1 MEYLYLALLSFAAG
15 SILPLPSEAL
25 LIPLLQSSQN
35 PWLLVATASIAN
47 TLGALTNA
55 LLGRYLRHLVHRP
68 WFYFSAEQMQR
79 AEDYFRRFGLPC
91 LLFTWLP
98 LLGDLFA
105 LAAGLMRAPWVI
117 SIVLI
122 SLGKGLRYSLVAYI
136 VLHTSGE
143 G

>member
-1 MEYLYLALLSFAAG
+1 MEYLYLTLLSFAAG

-25 LIPLLQSSQN
+25 LIPLLQTSQN

-55 LLGRYLRHLVHRP
+55 LLGRYLRHLAHRP
-68 WFYFSAEQMQR
+68 WFYFSAEQIQR

-105 LAAGLMRAPWVI
+105 LAAGLMRAPWGVT
-117 SIVLI
+117 VALI
-122 SLGKGLRYSLVAYI
+122 AIGKTLRYTTLALF
-136 VLHTSGE
+136 VL
-143 G
+143 

>member
-25 LIPLLQSSQN
+25 LIPLLQSSQT

-55 LLGRYLRHLVHRP
+55 LLGRYLRHLAHRP

-105 LAAGLMRAPWVI
+105 LAAGLMRAPWII

-122 SLGKGLRYSLVAYI
+122 SLGKSLRYCSVAYL
-136 VLHTSGE
+136 VLQIQGE